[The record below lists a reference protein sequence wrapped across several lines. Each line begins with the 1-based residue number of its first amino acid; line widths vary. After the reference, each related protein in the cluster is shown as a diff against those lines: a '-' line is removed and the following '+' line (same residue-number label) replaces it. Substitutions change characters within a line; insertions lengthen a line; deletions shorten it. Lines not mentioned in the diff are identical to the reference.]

1 MTMKECLSVGLVSK
15 QDRITLVWNDVV
27 DADRL
32 DVPAFNHA
40 FLKQRMRPKVPL
52 PNSPPCVAVTTDNY
66 EMVSGEQVLANLY
79 DYTKNGYVIFTAR
92 CVNGKVTDVWDHR
105 SSPYKQSSG
114 TSSKNDRGKEKK
126 SDEKYPASD
135 YVHPDDFYYDYYDDF
150 YDYEDAEDYWE
161 EYG

>member
-1 MTMKECLSVGLVSK
+1 MLSKSLPYVGMSERDISK
-15 QDRITLVWNDVV
+15 TSLG
-27 DADRL
+27 
-32 DVPAFNHA
+32 
-40 FLKQRMRPKVPL
+40 
-52 PNSPPCVAVTTDNY
+52 SPSATVRHNY

-114 TSSKNDRGKEKK
+114 TSSKNDSGKEKK
-126 SDEKYPASD
+126 SDGKYPASD